1 MWCISRGKDTSE
13 RRAWVCLEFTAA
25 QVPKDKSVSALKDMR
40 GGWVAESHFFVSRC
54 VYNYSTSEE
63 LMCICSLN
71 SFQKLVFLRWYIGL
85 SVCVVTG
92 RLSNELAYEVTI
104 IH

>member
-40 GGWVAESHFFVSRC
+40 GGCVAESNFLSLV
-54 VYNYSTSEE
+54 V
-63 LMCICSLN
+63 CITTVH
-71 SFQKLVFLRWYIGL
+71 QR
-85 SVCVVTG
+85 T
-92 RLSNELAYEVTI
+92 
-104 IH
+104 